1 MVGGLTSGL
10 KRFDKS
16 GLDGLKDL
24 HRSGRPPEVSEEI
37 FSEIKRELSE
47 NLAGWKAKEIMN
59 IIFESTGVRYHEV
72 HIYRL
77 LHKWGFKPKVPQRRF
92 VNTASKEEKGEF
104 KKRQREIISNI
115 PKGFHVL
122 Q

>member
-1 MVGGLTSGL
+1 M
-10 KRFDKS
+10 
-16 GLDGLKDL
+16 DGLKDL
-24 HRSGRPPEVSEEI
+24 HRSGSRPPEVSEEI

-59 IIFESTGVRYHEV
+59 IIYQSTGVRYHEV

-104 KKRQREIISNI
+104 KKRRG
-115 PKGFHVL
+115 K
-122 Q
+122 